1 MEGQRE
7 REERRIEGGGGRRVC
22 VFVTAVPI
30 TKLFARKATG
40 EEGDHARSL
49 GMMKKLGRDEQKL
62 GQGAKYVC

>member
-1 MEGQRE
+1 MCVCYCSTYHKVVRVKGVGKKE
-7 REERRIEGGGGRRVC
+7 RAGER
-22 VFVTAVPI
+22 
-30 TKLFARKATG
+30 LMRKATG